1 MITKNQLKYYF
12 WKKITG
18 HDTKKT
24 KRLTG
29 IQVLTKKNI
38 FLYPAKSD
46 ISLYDKESNAV
57 SYINHLLRVS

>member
-1 MITKNQLKYYF
+1 MIQKRQ
-12 WKKITG
+12 
-18 HDTKKT
+18 

-29 IQVLTKKNI
+29 IQVLTKKKK
-38 FLYPAKSD
+38 FLYPVKSD